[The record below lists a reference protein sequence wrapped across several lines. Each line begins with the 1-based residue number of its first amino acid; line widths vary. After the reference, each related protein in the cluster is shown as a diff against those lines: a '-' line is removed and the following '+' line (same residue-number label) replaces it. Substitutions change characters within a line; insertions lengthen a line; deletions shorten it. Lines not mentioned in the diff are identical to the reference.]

1 MPWNAA
7 RIEALWT
14 TQSAAISGAPPYLK
28 KYVAGFAEM
37 ANLFEAA
44 AGKLID
50 DVDMAVAIS
59 NCNEGDNTTAVRRC
73 LINELEF
80 TTEISA
86 PAAAATLPLIAGTV
100 IPAPPRAVA
109 PEILAARQRLAAM
122 RSPQKTRRGAIVA
135 RTARSLRG
143 QWRWVDRGPDSI
155 APYRAKLA
163 CETSYSD
170 LHGFTRWVQNGGPPP
185 IGTNAL
191 NCREAVL
198 VTACMAGLLG
208 HGQLRA
214 TYRAAEAQARRVL
227 GGDLLDMQRSDARG
241 WTPPQLSTASA
252 AYVAYV
258 QRIDQTL
265 TAYPQ
270 AIPVNLHYGLIP
282 QAGDVVFVRGTVSA
296 LPNHVCL
303 SLGRNRV
310 DGRLVDEVA
319 SLWHH
324 SGGTFTCAELYE
336 MSHPDNLLYVPC
348 PF

>member
-44 AGKLID
+44 AGKAID
-50 DVDMAVAIS
+50 AVDMAVAIS
-59 NCNEGDNTTAVRRC
+59 NCNEGDNPAAVRRC

-80 TTEISA
+80 TTDISA
-86 PAAAATLPLIAGTV
+86 PPAAATLPLIAGTV

-109 PEILAARQRLAAM
+109 PEILAARQCLAAM
-122 RSPQKTRRGAIVA
+122 RSPQKTRRGAIAA
-135 RTARSLRG
+135 RTAKSLLG
-143 QWRWVDRGPDSI
+143 QWRWVDRNPDSI

-163 CETSYSD
+163 SETPYSD
-170 LHGFTRWVQNGGPPP
+170 IHGFARWMQDGGAPPTGS
-185 IGTNAL
+185 IAL

-198 VTACMAGLLG
+198 VTAYMAGLLG

-214 TYRAAEAQARRVL
+214 TYWAAEAQARKAL
-227 GGDLLDMQRSDARG
+227 GDVLLDMQRTDAQT
-241 WTPPQLSTASA
+241 WTAQSSTASA

-258 QRIDQTL
+258 QWIDKIL
-265 TAYPQ
+265 TGYPK
-270 AIPVNLHYGLIP
+270 AVPVDLNHGLIP
-282 QAGDVVFVRGTVSA
+282 QAGDVVFVRGTASA

-303 SLGRNRV
+303 SLGRNRI

-324 SGGTFTCAELYE
+324 DNGIFTRATLYE